1 MKRQTYTPEIK
12 ERAVRMLIE
21 ASSDYPS
28 TWSAIQAIASKI
40 GCTPETLRSW
50 HKKHIDQTIPA
61 SVQAQSD
68 KERIKALERENKEL
82 KQANEIIRKA
92 AGLGSPGG
100 ARPSTQI
107 MVQFIDDYRG
117 SYGVEL
123 ICRVLPIAPS
133 TYHRTKDLECC
144 PERRS
149 LRSQHDDYYLSEI
162 KRIWQDSKCR
172 YGTRKVWQQLKAEGI
187 HPARCTVERLMR
199 QHGMQGIWRGKGKIT
214 TKSRDDQKRAD
225 DLVNRNF
232 NAHRPNQLWVADF
245 TYIKTLSGWVYTA
258 FIIDVFA
265 RAIVG
270 WKVSDRMN
278 TDMVMAALN
287 QAIADRNHP
296 KDVIHHSDRGVQYL
310 SIRYT
315 DKMADSGVIAS
326 VGTTGDS
333 YDNALAET
341 VNGLYKTEV
350 IEYLKQQW
358 RDACDVELATLEWVD
373 WFNKTRIHSTIGYV
387 SPFEFERRYYDS
399 FIESD
404 KAA

>member
-1 MKRQTYTPEIK
+1 
-12 ERAVRMLIE
+12 
-21 ASSDYPS
+21 
-28 TWSAIQAIASKI
+28 
-40 GCTPETLRSW
+40 
-50 HKKHIDQTIPA
+50 
-61 SVQAQSD
+61 
-68 KERIKALERENKEL
+68 
-82 KQANEIIRKA
+82 
-92 AGLGSPGG
+92 
-100 ARPSTQI
+100 
-107 MVQFIDDYRG
+107 MVDFIDVNKQE
-117 SYGVEL
+117 YGIEP

-133 TYHRTKDLECC
+133 TYYRTKDLESY
-144 PERRS
+144 PEKRS
-149 LRSQHDDYYLSEI
+149 FRQQHDDYYISEI

-172 YGTRKVWQQLKAEGI
+172 YGVRKVWQQMKADGI
-187 HPARCTVERLMR
+187 SVARCTVERLMR
-199 QHGMQGIWRGKGKIT
+199 EHGLQGVWRGKGKIT
-214 TKSRDDQKRAD
+214 TNSRDDQKRAY

-232 NAHRPNQLWVADF
+232 NARQPNQLWVADF
-245 TYIKTLSGWVYTA
+245 TYIKTTSGWVYTA

-350 IEYLKQQW
+350 IEYLKADWQGL
-358 RDACDVELATLEWVD
+358 ADVQLATLNWVD
-373 WFNKTRIHSTIGYV
+373 WFNKKRVHSALGYV
-387 SPFEFERRYYDS
+387 SPFEFEAMYYDK
-399 FIESD
+399 INQLGQV
-404 KAA
+404 A